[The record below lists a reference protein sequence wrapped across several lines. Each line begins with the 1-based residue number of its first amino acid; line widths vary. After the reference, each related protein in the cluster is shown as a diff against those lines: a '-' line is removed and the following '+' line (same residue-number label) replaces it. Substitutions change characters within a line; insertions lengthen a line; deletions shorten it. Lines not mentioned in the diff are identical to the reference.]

1 MKSALNKIIIS
12 FIFAVGGMIFL
23 LFNLK
28 GEQDWVLSWIGVL
41 LAYLSL
47 AILND
52 LYNKTVY
59 YKTFPKILKRI
70 LFISFNA
77 SVLGIVIGISYQL
90 LGKWDLNI
98 MMFYWI
104 IILLL
109 HLITIFTLG
118 TLTLLNCNNENYSL
132 LYKFIILLNIFLT
145 LGPVLYP
152 VVLTIIGN
160 GINSSAGN

>member
-28 GEQDWVLSWIGVL
+28 GEQDWILSWIGVL

-152 VVLTIIGN
+152 VVITIIGN

>member
-70 LFISFNA
+70 LFISYNA
-77 SVLGIVIGISYQL
+77 SILGIVIGISYQL

-152 VVLTIIGN
+152 VVITIIGN

>member
-59 YKTFPKILKRI
+59 YKTFPKILQRI

>member
-1 MKSALNKIIIS
+1 
-12 FIFAVGGMIFL
+12 
-23 LFNLK
+23 
-28 GEQDWVLSWIGVL
+28 
-41 LAYLSL
+41 
-47 AILND
+47 
-52 LYNKTVY
+52 
-59 YKTFPKILKRI
+59 PKILKRI
-70 LFISFNA
+70 LFISYNA

-152 VVLTIIGN
+152 VVITIIGN

>member
-1 MKSALNKIIIS
+1 MKSTLNKIIIS
-12 FIFAVGGMIFL
+12 FIFAAGGMIFL

-28 GEQDWVLSWIGVL
+28 GKQDWVLSWIGVL

-47 AILND
+47 AILID

-70 LFISFNA
+70 LFVSFNA

-98 MMFYWI
+98 MMFYWL
-104 IILLL
+104 IILVL
-109 HLITIFTLG
+109 HLIIIITLA
-118 TLTLLNCNNENYSL
+118 TLTLLNRTNENYSL
-132 LYKFIILLNIFLT
+132 LYKFIIFLNIFLT

-152 VVLTIIGN
+152 VVIAIIGN
-160 GINSSAGN
+160 GINSSARN

>member
-59 YKTFPKILKRI
+59 YKTFPNILNRI
-70 LFISFNA
+70 LFISYNA

-90 LGKWDLNI
+90 LGKWDLNK

-152 VVLTIIGN
+152 VVITIIGN